1 MKTGIVA
8 SVAKHM
14 RREYA
19 SILVEAFRHGPDMD
33 APYTLLTGSMSR
45 RVVRGK
51 LYILPTAVERGKEK

>member
-1 MKTGIVA
+1 MKTGTVA

-19 SILVEAFRHGPDMD
+19 SVLVEAFRHGPDMD

-45 RVVRGK
+45 RVVRGE
-51 LYILPTAVERGKEK
+51 LYIRPTGVERDKEK